1 MKSPTGRYDNDKTN
15 VLQAALNLACKELC
29 ISKSDQVSRKRV
41 ASMVLAFAKYGHLDV
56 DKLKTFAVQQ
66 F

>member
-1 MKSPTGRYDNDKTN
+1 MKSPTGRYDSDKMN

-29 ISKSDQVSRKRV
+29 ISKADHVSRKRV
-41 ASMVLAFAKYGHLDV
+41 ASMVVAFAKYGHLDV
-56 DKLKTFAVQQ
+56 DKLKSFAVRQ

>member
-1 MKSPTGRYDNDKTN
+1 MKVPTGRYDNDKMN

-41 ASMVLAFAKYGHLDV
+41 ASMVVAFAKYGDLDV
-56 DKLKTFAVQQ
+56 DKLKTFAVRQ

>member
-1 MKSPTGRYDNDKTN
+1 MKVPTGRYDNDKMN
-15 VLQAALNLACKELC
+15 VLQAALNLACNELC

-41 ASMVLAFAKYGHLDV
+41 ASMVVAFAKYGHLDV
-56 DKLKTFAVQQ
+56 DKLKTFAVRQ